1 MLRARMDEDRLRVL
15 NWMEKKKKEE
25 EELSTTF
32 DMVDNGEGVT
42 DNDQEDIED
51 DLNGE
56 DLPDLHDLPGKQVW
70 KHVVMEPHVGPNDG

>member
-1 MLRARMDEDRLRVL
+1 MARMDKDRLRVL
-15 NWMEKKKKEE
+15 NWMEKKKTEE

-42 DNDQEDIED
+42 EDDQEHIEA

-56 DLPDLHDLPGKQVW
+56 NLPDLPA
-70 KHVVMEPHVGPNDG
+70 